1 MLIEIYQMTAAENAV
16 SITLEAVCDA
26 FSSFLWDIEYFQ
38 CGQFELYIAATPETV
53 AIFQTGRLVGRKD
66 DTKHY
71 GLIESVRIQT
81 DAENGDYL
89 TVSGHFLMIL
99 LSRRIIYPTMVI
111 KEQTSYGEIIHTAIH
126 KNCLQQ
132 NERFL
137 PGLQLG
143 EITGDCWKQET
154 HLQISYANLME
165 WIYKICEL
173 VGGTANI
180 SLVETKPNSRTYQ
193 MVFTLSEGVDRS
205 ILQDTY
211 PHVIFSD
218 AFHNLLTFDYLKN
231 AAAQQNAAYTLGAG
245 EGAMSLT

>member
-1 MLIEIYQMTAAENAV
+1 MRFQVSSGTSNIFNAG
-16 SITLEAVCDA
+16 SLNCILLPRRKPLP
-26 FSSFLWDIEYFQ
+26 SFKQ
-38 CGQFELYIAATPETV
+38 V
-53 AIFQTGRLVGRKD
+53 RKD
-66 DTKHY
+66 DTEHY

-111 KEQTSYGEIIHTAIH
+111 KEQTSYGEIIHTAIR

-154 HLQISYANLME
+154 HLQISYANLMD
-165 WIYKICEL
+165 L
-173 VGGTANI
+173 
-180 SLVETKPNSRTYQ
+180 
-193 MVFTLSEGVDRS
+193 
-205 ILQDTY
+205 
-211 PHVIFSD
+211 
-218 AFHNLLTFDYLKN
+218 
-231 AAAQQNAAYTLGAG
+231 
-245 EGAMSLT
+245 